1 MPLINGAL
9 QIGRSGIMTSQAAL
23 AVTGNNMANAATPS
37 YSRQSP
43 HLAPT
48 QYSEVL
54 PGQFT
59 GTGVTMIEIV
69 RQVDDALNGRIRTA
83 LGDSASYQVQDQAL
97 ARVEAAFNELTD
109 SDLSTRVNAFFEAWS
124 TLQNQPQETAS
135 RSVVLQEGTSL
146 ANAIGGLRGQMTSI
160 QDDLDA
166 QVRFQVSEADSLA
179 AGVARLNQQIVSTEA
194 GRSGSSAALRDQ
206 RDDLLKQLGQIIN
219 IRTNEMEGGA
229 VNVYVGNDPLIQ
241 YSQSRGLSYRES
253 TDENGSALAQVV
265 FDDNDL
271 EMSLSSGKLHGLI
284 TARDDHVGGVLAD
297 LDTWASGLIFEVNKL
312 HSLGAA
318 LNGFTSMTSAFAVDD
333 PAEALSDMDAS
344 GLEWQVTNGVFTVNV
359 TDAGTGTTTSTQIKV
374 DVGMGASDTTL
385 TDLATALNA
394 VSNMSASVNASNQ
407 LVITADSG
415 FTFGFSAPDDSSNA
429 TNVLAALGVNTFFSG
444 SNGNDMA
451 LRSDLVG
458 HPRMLVASA
467 NGMAGNG
474 QVAGAIAQLAT
485 SGVSSFSGVSIGDH
499 LTSLVGSIGADAK
512 AAQDNYTAADVVLQ
526 TLEAERQSISGV
538 SIDEEA
544 VNMIIFQRAFQG
556 AAQFIGIIDEMLDEV
571 IALAR

>member
-9 QIGRSGIMTSQAAL
+9 QIGRTGIITSQAAL
-23 AVTGNNMANAATPS
+23 AVTGNNMANAATES

-48 QYSEVL
+48 QSMEVV

-59 GTGVTMIEIV
+59 GTGVTMIDVV

-83 LGDSASYQVQDQAL
+83 VGDSASYQVQDQAL

-109 SDLSTRVNAFFEAWS
+109 SDLSTRLNAFFEAWS

-135 RSVVLQEGTSL
+135 RSVVLQEGISL
-146 ANAIGGLRGQMTSI
+146 ANAVRNLRGQMTSI
-160 QDDLDA
+160 QNDLDA

-179 AGVARLNQQIVSTEA
+179 TEIARLNQQIVSTEA
-194 GRSGSSAALRDQ
+194 GRAGSSAALRDQ
-206 RDDLLKQLGQIIN
+206 RDDLLKQLGQLIN
-219 IRTNEMEGGA
+219 IRTNEVEGGA

-241 YSQSRGLSYRES
+241 YSTSRGLSYRE
-253 TDENGSALAQVV
+253 TIDDDGVALAQVV

-271 EMSLSSGKLHGLI
+271 EVSLSSGKLHGLI
-284 TARDDHVGGVLAD
+284 TARDDQVGGTLAE
-297 LDTWASGLIFEVNKL
+297 LDVWASGLIFEVNKL

-318 LNGFTSMTSAFAVDD
+318 LDGYTSLTSSFSVAD

-359 TDAGTGTTTSTQIKV
+359 TDSTTGTTTATQIKV
-374 DVGMGASDTTL
+374 DVGMGATDTTL
-385 TDLATALNA
+385 SDLAAALNA
-394 VSNMSASVNASNQ
+394 VANISASVNASNQ
-407 LVITADSG
+407 LAISADSG
-415 FTFGFSAPDDSSNA
+415 FSFGFSAPADSGDA
-429 TNVLAALGVNTFFSG
+429 TNVLAALGVNTFFAG
-444 SNGNDMA
+444 SNGDDIA
-451 LRSDLVG
+451 LASELVG
-458 HPRMLVASA
+458 QPRKVVASA
-467 NGMAGNG
+467 SGLAGNG
-474 QVAGAIAQLAT
+474 QVAGTIAQLGTTGVT
-485 SGVSSFSGVSIGDH
+485 SFNGVSIGEQ
-499 LTSLVGSIGADAK
+499 LTSLVGRIGADAK
-512 AAQDNYTAADVVLQ
+512 AAQDNYTASEVILH

-544 VNMIIFQRAFQG
+544 VNMIVFQRAFQG
-556 AAQFIGIIDEMLDEV
+556 AARFVGIVDEMLDEV